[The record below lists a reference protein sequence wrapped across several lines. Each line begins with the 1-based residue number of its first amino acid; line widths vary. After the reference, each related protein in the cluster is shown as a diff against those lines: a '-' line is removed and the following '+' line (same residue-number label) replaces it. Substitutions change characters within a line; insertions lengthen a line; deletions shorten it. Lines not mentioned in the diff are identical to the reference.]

1 MILLKNSMKKGNI
14 WLPYQTTGKKNP
26 LFMAYTLIVVVP
38 FFLLTNIP

>member
-1 MILLKNSMKKGNI
+1 MKKGNI
-14 WLPYQTTGKKNP
+14 WLPYETKKKNP